1 MLCHK
6 VKLNPWLDGLLRAYC
21 SSLGGG
27 SPPDANHFLKEKEC
41 IALGVGKA
49 TTNSKWEAF
58 FFFFFAYWDRV
69 GNSIL
74 CTFVCPAIRRH
85 FLWVL
90 QSVV

>member
-58 FFFFFAYWDRV
+58 FFFFC
-69 GNSIL
+69 IL
-74 CTFVCPAIRRH
+74 GSSR
-85 FLWVL
+85 
-90 QSVV
+90 

>member
-6 VKLNPWLDGLLRAYC
+6 VKLNGLLRAYC

-58 FFFFFAYWDRV
+58 FFFFC
-69 GNSIL
+69 IL
-74 CTFVCPAIRRH
+74 GSSR
-85 FLWVL
+85 
-90 QSVV
+90 